1 MVSFTLR
8 PPYPRLD
15 PALGLGGLE
24 RSYISSLPR
33 LEPQFVSG
41 PDRNLIT
48 KPTELARFYYTTF
61 EKPGIAGIFW
71 AGTGMKCLQV
81 VSCMLLP

>member
-15 PALGLGGLE
+15 PAFDVGGLE

-33 LEPQFVSG
+33 LELQFVPG
-41 PDRNLIT
+41 PARNLIT
-48 KPTELARFYYTTF
+48 KPTELARFY
-61 EKPGIAGIFW
+61 
-71 AGTGMKCLQV
+71 LRRSRNQV
-81 VSCMLLP
+81 LLEYFGCAVELNVCM